1 MSPLLKEFKLLI
13 NFQRDLWLSGKF
25 NDTSADKI
33 AVDRDA
39 YIYHRIF
46 SLQFDCLSNRA
57 SKAFLGLSVFYID
70 KIGSYNIFRE
80 VADLSVTAILAQANC
95 SYCLC
100 RAYIYFHL
108 ILLKCSLMYDLRRYW
123 QILGFF
129 LTDMKSVTKGT
140 THSFMNLYGSAKF
153 FNVIP

>member
-1 MSPLLKEFKLLI
+1 MIHQLTKLL
-13 NFQRDLWLSGKF
+13 LTVML
-25 NDTSADKI
+25 
-33 AVDRDA
+33 
-39 YIYHRIF
+39 IF
-46 SLQFDCLSNRA
+46 TTESFRCNLTVCLIEHLQLFLVW
-57 SKAFLGLSVFYID
+57 AFSIST

-153 FNVIP
+153 FNVTP